1 MTLTGKNRYQCPLEH
16 VPNTDIDIKNS
27 NLCSCLLVQQSST
40 LQQVHLRDFSS
51 QTVNE
56 DVFEL
61 MLVNSDLEGLGER
74 AKQE

>member
-1 MTLTGKNRYQCPLEH
+1 MTLTGTNHYQCPLEH

-27 NLCSCLLVQQSST
+27 NLCSFLLVQQSST
-40 LQQVHLRDFSS
+40 LQQVHLRDSPS

-61 MLVNSDLEGLGER
+61 MLVNSDLEGSR
-74 AKQE
+74 RKAKQE